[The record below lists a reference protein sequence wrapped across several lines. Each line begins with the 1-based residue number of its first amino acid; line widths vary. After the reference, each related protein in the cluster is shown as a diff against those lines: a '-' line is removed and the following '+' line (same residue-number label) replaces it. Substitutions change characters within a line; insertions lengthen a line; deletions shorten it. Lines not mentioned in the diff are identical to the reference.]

1 MVYLNM
7 LNLKFFFSPV
17 FALFTSIVIAFA
29 ALIQS
34 AGFYRA
40 NLHEKSEIYL
50 NSTVGLW
57 ILVCSISYLLGII
70 AYEAIWSSRK
80 NRYISS
86 QNLAIQAVNSK
97 KFTKLLLIFTL
108 LINLF
113 AIYQL
118 VAYFGFYGFYMTL
131 LGNGSEDL
139 RLAVYRA
146 LKAVNTGWAIAFTV
160 PVVCVSYVTVKK
172 TKDRNVGFLLFF
184 LLIIHIILILST
196 QSKGPIAT
204 IAISIMICELLINY
218 PKVKINFKKFVIG
231 LFLAIVLAF
240 SLLIIQSRRNP
251 EILTY
256 QGVYNE
262 LVSYTL
268 VSYNRLAYVMN
279 GQLEIPNDG
288 IGFWTNRW
296 YWGLPGD
303 TIVPNLFDIK
313 PQYDAFS
320 AWLETFNR
328 VDNAKL
334 DERYIWITIYGE
346 VYVDYGYFGFMWFII
361 YGLFSQMLYR
371 HISRG
376 NLPVY
381 AIYPFVMQ
389 CNFGWYSGA
398 AIGTRATLLCVII
411 AVYIAVSNKISQRK
425 EMISNEGENYHT
437 VLRKE

>member
-1 MVYLNM
+1 MF
-7 LNLKFFFSPV
+7 NLKILFSPI
-17 FALFTSIVIAFA
+17 FAFFTTLAIAFA
-29 ALIQS
+29 ALTQDS
-34 AGFYRA
+34 GFYR
-40 NLHEKSEIYL
+40 NILHEKSEIYF
-50 NSTVGLW
+50 NSSIGLW
-57 ILVCSISYLLGII
+57 ILLCSMSYLAGII
-70 AYEAIWSSRK
+70 IYEFMWNSRQR
-80 NRYISS
+80 NYVSRH
-86 QNLAIQAVNSK
+86 NLEIQAKNSK
-97 KFTKLLLIFTL
+97 NFVRLLLAFTI

-113 AIYQL
+113 AVYQL
-118 VAYFGFYGFYMTL
+118 VNYFGFYGFYMTL

-160 PVVCVSYVTVKK
+160 PVVCVAYVILKK
-172 TKDRNVGFLLFF
+172 TNDKYTKLLFYS
-184 LLIIHIILILST
+184 LLLIHIILILST
-196 QSKGPIAT
+196 QSKGPIAI
-204 IAISIMICELLINY
+204 IAVSIMICELLIGY
-218 PKVKINFKKFVIG
+218 PKIKISTKKFMIS
-231 LFLAIVLAF
+231 LFLATILAF

-279 GQLEIPNDG
+279 GELDIPNNG

-303 TIVPNLFDIK
+303 TIVPGFLGIK
-313 PQYDAFS
+313 PKYDAFS
-320 AWLETFNR
+320 AWLETFHR
-328 VDNAKL
+328 VDDAKL

-346 VYVDYGYFGFMWFII
+346 AYVDYGYFGFIWFIV

-376 NLPVY
+376 NLSVY

-398 AIGTRATLLCVII
+398 AIGTRATLLCLII
-411 AVYIAVSNKISQRK
+411 AIYIAVSNKVYQKRGDFK
-425 EMISNEGENYHT
+425 
-437 VLRKE
+437 